1 MGQRVL
7 LVEDEQGLVVTLRDR
22 LASEGYEVRDAG
34 DGAAGFRL
42 AVEQSF
48 DLIILDI
55 MLPKKDGLAV
65 CRDLRARGVSAPVL
79 MLTARGELT
88 DRVTGLKIG
97 ADDYLVKP
105 FEMPELL
112 ARVEALLRRPAGMRE
127 SGADSF
133 CFGEYRLDMRA
144 ATLCKSEVEVALTAQ
159 EFRLLAHFVARRGE
173 TLSRDALL
181 DAVWGYDSIPS
192 TRTVDVHVAWLRQ
205 KIEENSAHPRHIV
218 TVRRLGYKFIP

>member
-1 MGQRVL
+1 MERRVL
-7 LVEDEQGLVVTLRDR
+7 LIEDEQGLVMTLSDR
-22 LASEGYEVRDAG
+22 LSSEGY
-34 DGAAGFRL
+34 
-42 AVEQSF
+42 AVESALDGETGLALATERAF

-65 CRDLRARGVSAPVL
+65 CRDLRARGIAAPVL

-88 DRVTGLKIG
+88 DRVSGLKIG

-112 ARVEALLRRPAGMRE
+112 ARVEALLRRPPSLAEG
-127 SGADSF
+127 GADSF
-133 CFGEYRLDMRA
+133 SFGRFRLDRRRSA
-144 ATLCKSEVEVALTAQ
+144 LFDGNTEVPLTAQ
-159 EFRLLAHFVARRGE
+159 EFRLLAYFVARRGE
-173 TLSRDALL
+173 TLSRNDLL

-205 KIEENSAHPRHIV
+205 KIEDNPAHPRHIV
-218 TVRRLGYKFIP
+218 TKRGLGYRFVV